1 MAERGRPTSY
11 TPEIAARIC
20 ERIALGE
27 SLRSIC
33 RDEGFPPVPTVCEWV
48 IKDRD
53 GFSEQYALARDIGL
67 DLMAMETIEIADTP
81 EFGEKLKIDA
91 DGNEEVTTGDM
102 IEHRRLRVDTR
113 KWYLSKLAP
122 KRYGETRPEP
132 AVASSNFQVLV
143 LSAGQD
149 VPAALRQVTGGF
161 TVDTET
167 E

>member
-1 MAERGRPTSY
+1 MAELGRPTSY
-11 TPEIAARIC
+11 TPEIAAIIC
-20 ERIALGE
+20 QRIALGE

-33 RDEGFPPVPTVCEWV
+33 RDEGMPPAPTVCEWA
-48 IKDRD
+48 ISNRQ
-53 GFSEQYALARDIGL
+53 GFSEQYAQAREIGL

-81 EFGEKLKIDA
+81 QIGEKRKIDA
-91 DGNEEVTTGDM
+91 DGKVEVTTGDM

-122 KRYGETRPEP
+122 KRYGEQRPEA

-143 LSAGQD
+143 LSAGQSL
-149 VPAALRQVTGGF
+149 PATIAPNGSGGF
-161 TVDTET
+161 VIE